1 MNRRIVFEPGAF
13 EDFNKWSKLDKKL
26 YKKIVELIKDIDRSP
41 FTGLGKPE
49 PLKHELSGFW
59 SRRIN
64 EEHRLIYTINDTEII
79 IAACKYHYE

>member
-13 EDFNKWSKLDKKL
+13 EDFNEWAKFDKKL

-49 PLKHELSGFW
+49 PLKHELTGFW

-64 EEHRLIYTINDTEII
+64 EEHHLIYTVNDSEII

>member
-1 MNRRIVFEPGAF
+1 MNRRIVFDPSAF
-13 EDFNKWSKLDKKL
+13 ENFNERSKLDKKL

-49 PLKHELSGFW
+49 PLKHELSSFW

-64 EEHRLIYTINDTEII
+64 KEHRLIYTINDT
-79 IAACKYHYE
+79 